1 MLWQKIRRKIR
12 SGEWK
17 EIWKEIRW
25 IFRYIVKYRNAVI
38 FYILIGVASTLI
50 GLAGSVTSKYAIDA
64 VTQFDIRL
72 LVMSVALFAVTGF
85 GSIFLDAF
93 MNRMLTKISL
103 RINKEILEDVYYKI
117 LDTRWEEMSRY
128 HSGDLLNRLNS
139 DVSAVSGSV
148 LSWVPS
154 LIIRTVHFLGSLFI
168 ILYYDPVMGVLALG
182 SAPVTVLFS
191 RVLLYRMRDFNK
203 KMRQASSDLM
213 GFTSESFQNIQSIK
227 SFHLTDLFRNRLD
240 RVQGSYIENAL
251 EYNEF
256 SVKTS
261 IVMSSLSLVIS
272 FLCMGWGVYRL
283 WTGYITYG
291 TMTMFLQLSRTLAS
305 DFSTLV
311 KMVPS
316 AISATTSAGRI
327 MEVTDLPKDD
337 HEDEAVIR
345 RLEEEADRGLGI
357 TLDNIFFSY
366 SSDKDMESV
375 DDERVL
381 EGCSLQAAPG
391 EIVALIG
398 RSGCGK
404 TTLLRIILGL
414 IRQEAGTAEIWSGSG
429 VRASLGAGS
438 RHLISYVPQG
448 NTLFSGTIED
458 NLKMIAPDADR
469 EEMEEALKIACAWD
483 FVQKLPGKMQCLI
496 GEKGTGLSEGQAQR
510 ISIAR
515 AVLKKAP
522 IILFDEATSALDEET
537 GEKILENIKTTMKN
551 CTCVMVSHRPT
562 SLKICSKVYRLENC
576 RLTEEKASHTTALY
590 SASDVSR

>member
-1 MLWQKIRRKIR
+1 MMFWKKISGKIR

-17 EIWKEIRW
+17 EIWKEVRW

-38 FYILIGVASTLI
+38 FYILIGVAGTLM

-64 VTQFDIRL
+64 VTQFKLRL
-72 LVMSVALFAVTGF
+72 LIISVALFALTGF
-85 GSIFLDAF
+85 GTIILDAF

-117 LDTRWEEMSRY
+117 LDTRWEAMSRY

-139 DVSAVSGSV
+139 DVNAVSGSV

-154 LIIRTVHFLGSLFI
+154 LIIRSVHFLGSLFI
-168 ILYYDPVMGVLALG
+168 ILYYDPVMGLLALA

-203 KMRQASSDLM
+203 RMRQASSDLM

-240 RVQGSYIENAL
+240 RVQSRYIENAL

-261 IVMSSLSLVIS
+261 IVMSSLSLLIS

-291 TMTMFLQLSRTLAS
+291 TMTLFLQLSRTLAT

-337 HEDEAVIR
+337 HGNEAVIR
-345 RLEEEADRGLGI
+345 KLEKESAHGLGI
-357 TLDNIFFSY
+357 TLNNISFSY
-366 SSDKDMESV
+366 HNDM
-375 DDERVL
+375 DRDNADNKKVL
-381 EGCSLQAAPG
+381 EDCSLYAAPG
-391 EIVALIG
+391 EIIALIG

-414 IRQEAGTAEIWSGSG
+414 IEMDAGTAEIWANSGA
-429 VRASLGAGS
+429 RATLGAGS

-448 NTLFSGTIED
+448 NTLFSGTIEE
-458 NLKMIAPDADR
+458 NLKMIAPEASQ
-469 EEMEEALKIACAWD
+469 EELEEALKIACAWE
-483 FVQKLPGKMQCLI
+483 FVQKLPGKMQCVV
-496 GEKGTGLSEGQAQR
+496 GEKGTGISEGQAQR
-510 ISIAR
+510 IAIAR

-537 GEKILENIKTTMKN
+537 GQHILENIKTNMKN
-551 CTCVMVSHRPT
+551 CTCVLVSHRPT
-562 SLKICSKVYRLENC
+562 SLKICSRVYRLEDC
-576 RLTEEKASHTTALY
+576 RLTEKILE
-590 SASDVSR
+590 